1 MSGHCILVKRKRR
14 EKVGGRWRGTYGV
27 GDEVGRGDTIRGDR
41 STEPRICARRGRP
54 FLPFPVLRVLPK
66 GKKHGIYR
74 ECAAQRS
81 AGRRNETGDFI
92 SGSVAHKAH
101 GRHTQQKNSRNQP
114 GAHYHEP
121 QNHRSVHQRK
131 AKITTQQ
138 QIPCQPIQ
146 EEEEEKEKPRITE
159 RCHVL
164 YSHSS
169 SSLSSLSS
177 LSSSEEL
184 SPVLRLSFGLLC
196 AWLGAWLG
204 FPEAAP
210 TRS

>member
-1 MSGHCILVKRKRR
+1 MGSGTKSGEGARYEEIDLQN
-14 EKVGGRWRGTYGV
+14 RGY
-27 GDEVGRGDTIRGDR
+27 
-41 STEPRICARRGRP
+41 ARAEDGHS
-54 FLPFPVLRVLPK
+54 FLFQYYEFCQR
-66 GKKHGIYR
+66 GKKWDIQG
-74 ECAAQRS
+74 CAAQRS
-81 AGRRNETGDFI
+81 AGRRNETGDFV
-92 SGSVAHKAH
+92 SGSARKAH
-101 GRHTQQKNSRNQP
+101 GRRTHNRTQEINRAPIITNHKTTGVFIKGKQKN
-114 GAHYHEP
+114 
-121 QNHRSVHQRK
+121 
-131 AKITTQQ
+131 TTQQ

>member
-1 MSGHCILVKRKRR
+1 MRAQRTAIPSFSSI
-14 EKVGGRWRGTYGV
+14 T
-27 GDEVGRGDTIRGDR
+27 
-41 STEPRICARRGRP
+41 SSARGR
-54 FLPFPVLRVLPK
+54 
-66 GKKHGIYR
+66 KKWDIQR
-74 ECAAQRS
+74 CAAQRS
-81 AGRRNETGDFI
+81 AGRRNETGDFV
-92 SGSVAHKAH
+92 SGSAHKAH

-131 AKITTQQ
+131 AKTTTQQ

-146 EEEEEKEKPRITE
+146 EEEREKPRITE
-159 RCHVL
+159 RYHVL